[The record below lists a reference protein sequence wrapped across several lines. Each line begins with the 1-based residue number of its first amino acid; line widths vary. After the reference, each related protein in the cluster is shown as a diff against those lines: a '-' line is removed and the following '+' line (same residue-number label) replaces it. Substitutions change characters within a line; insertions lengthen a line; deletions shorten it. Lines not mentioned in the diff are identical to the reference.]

1 MYMGEKM
8 AKNTIS
14 RILVIPLAVILLVCI
29 GFGILYFTRFRTMA
43 TLKKLT
49 DYEDGYDLYSMTVKY
64 DYSIDDIINSGYT
77 DMQEFTD
84 AVVKECLPLLPV
96 KIQVP
101 TFGCSAFR
109 TTTTDENVLMG
120 RNYDFKLDTS
130 ALMVLCEPKDGYKSI
145 SFCALNN
152 ISADQADASITK
164 KMACLTAPFIGLDG
178 VNEKGVSVAVLTLPS
193 EPTMQDTGK
202 PKLATSL
209 LIRLVLD
216 RAAST
221 EEALNLIRQYDIFS
235 SNGRDYHFIISD
247 ASGNSVAVEFDCE
260 SPGREMVVTPTQAI
274 TNFFIMYTDKVDP
287 NQDNGMYGKGSA
299 KGRYTAML
307 DVLDANEGAV
317 DRNVAWEALRAAAQ
331 DPNPEDITSNTQWSI
346 LFDNTNV
353 TAEITLRRHWGD
365 SFSFDLSGL
374 TQ

>member
-1 MYMGEKM
+1 MTK
-8 AKNTIS
+8 KVIS
-14 RILVIPLAVILLVCI
+14 RILIGLLALFLIVCI
-29 GFGILYFTRFRTMA
+29 GFGTLYFTRFQSIA
-43 TLKKLT
+43 TLEKIT
-49 DYEDGYDLYSMTVKY
+49 DNEDGYDLYTMTVKY

-77 DMQEFTD
+77 DTQGFVD
-84 AVVKECLPLLPV
+84 AVIKESLPLLPV
-96 KIQVP
+96 SIKVP
-101 TFGCSAFR
+101 SYGCSAFR
-109 TTTTDENVLMG
+109 TTTTDGNVLMG

-145 SFCALNN
+145 SFAALNN
-152 ISADQADASITK
+152 VGADQATASLKT

-178 VNEKGVSVAVLTLPS
+178 INEKGVSVAVLTLPS
-193 EPTMQDTGK
+193 EPTMHDTGK

-221 EEALNLIRQYDIFS
+221 EEALELIRQYDIFS

-260 SPGREMVVTPTQAI
+260 SDGREMVVTPTQAI
-274 TNFFIMYTDKVDP
+274 TNFFIMYADKVDP
-287 NQDNGMYGKGSA
+287 EQDNGMYGKGTA
-299 KGRYTAML
+299 MKRYTAML

-317 DRNVAWEALRAAAQ
+317 DRNVAWEALKAAAQ

-346 LFDNTNV
+346 MFDNTNL
-353 TAEITLRRHWGD
+353 TAEFTLRRHWGE
-365 SFSFDLSGL
+365 SFSFGISD
-374 TQ
+374 